1 MLIVFLFDFSE
12 FWFIITCK
20 HIVKI
25 FHNNDMIEIQTWNF
39 WNVTLILILIMCFH
53 LDIDFGMNFVN
64 ENSNKLQKLDV

>member
-1 MLIVFLFDFSE
+1 
-12 FWFIITCK
+12 
-20 HIVKI
+20 
-25 FHNNDMIEIQTWNF
+25 MIEIQTWNF